1 MPLLIDNRIAEQAL
15 NMNDAIDA
23 MESAL
28 KQLADGDA
36 VYQPRTDLWSPT
48 ATVGDYFRWG
58 SLLGAIKDPPILAFR
73 FKLDIMTWQEYSGA
87 VTEHWFNVEP
97 GKYCGII
104 LLVDTRTGELLCIMN
119 DGYLQSYRVGAT
131 AGVGVKHL
139 SRADSK
145 VMGVLGSGAMA
156 RTYAMAACAVRP
168 IEHIKIFSPT
178 PAHRDAYAKEMAE
191 TLKIRVTAV
200 NSAREAMSGADVGAT
215 CTDSRIPLFQSDW
228 LQTGMHVVD
237 VRPEELESETYEK
250 ADVVIGTSNQAVL
263 NYALGTQEERDRRP
277 FDDNYRRRYTNRNHT
292 TLSEVL
298 AGEKPGRG
306 ERRADHLAPQLLRP
320 PSSSPPSATS
330 STAMPRTTAWAATC
344 RWSGS
349 SRISAT
355 SVAFSYRD
363 DLLRRSVLPPSG
375 SLSLWERVGVRVP
388 RSKQPVANGNK
399 KRGRGALTR
408 PSATLSQRERGSA
421 RFRTQRTQFPCYE
434 PLGLRE

>member
-1 MPLLIDNRIAEQAL
+1 MPLMIDNKIAEQAL
-15 NMNDAIDA
+15 NMEDAIGA

-28 KQLADGDA
+28 RQLAEGDA

-58 SLLGAIKDPPILAFR
+58 SLLGAIKDPPVLAFR
-73 FKLDIMTWQEYSGA
+73 FKLDIMTWQEYNGA

-139 SRADSK
+139 SRPDSR

-156 RTYAMAACAVRP
+156 RTYAMATCAVRP

-178 PAHRDAYAKEMAE
+178 QANREKYAEKMAE
-191 TLKIRVTAV
+191 TLGIKVTAV
-200 NSAREAMSGADVGAT
+200 NSGREAMSGVDIGAT
-215 CTDSRIPLFQSDW
+215 CTDSRVPLFQGDW
-228 LQTGMHVVD
+228 LQSGMHVVD
-237 VRPEELESETYEK
+237 VRPEELEADTYEK

-277 FDDNYRRRYTNRNHT
+277 IDDNYMRRYTNRNHT

-298 AGEKPGRG
+298 TGEAPGR
-306 ERRADHLAPQLLRP
+306 EEDAQTTLHHNF
-320 PSSSPPSATS
+320 SAGIQF
-330 STAMPRTTAWAATC
+330 AAV
-344 RWSGS
+344 GYL
-349 SRISAT
+349 
-355 SVAFSYRD
+355 VYRYAKENG
-363 DLLRRSVLPPSG
+363 LGHELP
-375 SLSLWERVGVRVP
+375 LEWFQQDIR
-388 RSKQPVANGNK
+388 N
-399 KRGRGALTR
+399 
-408 PSATLSQRERGSA
+408 
-421 RFRTQRTQFPCYE
+421 
-434 PLGLRE
+434 